1 MDFVSEY
8 INKIT
13 ILGFDEI
20 GCVKNLDNIPTKDGG
35 KLGLGMECL
44 DRDLWDWKRAFPHI
58 KSLGIKMV
66 RLQTGWQKTEKQEG
80 VYNFC
85 WLDEIVDCLLEE
97 KITPLLSLSYGN
109 KIYCDSP
116 EKYPNLENGGLGHI
130 PVETKRERE
139 GWQNYVTALLDHFKD
154 RVKFYEIWNEPEVSS
169 FCVSNLPWNEAYME
183 LVKMTSPIIRKVCP
197 DAKILSCTALI
208 VSAEI
213 LVDMGIGEWVD
224 IHAYHNY
231 KPWPELK
238 LGEQK
243 NKILHMKEKAPNL
256 EFWRDEAGFPSYND
270 PKSRG
275 ALSDVKVSEIK
286 QAKFVMRH
294 LTCDMKNDQLHKTF
308 YFHAYDFEHF
318 SHTVRYHYGL
328 IRHEDLSRK
337 PSYNAVQ
344 VLSHLYDEAKISNK
358 YQLSFADSPQSELKY
373 DELLKLE
380 FLCFEKNNDVF
391 FGYYLP
397 IEIGDDSKVF
407 KAFLSM
413 PPVKCIKNPVIL
425 DPLTRKIYSVSSLS
439 EFCAPVT
446 DYPMFISD
454 AKSISSIADIYAQ
467 KELETKENKIEQFFE
482 E

>member
-1 MDFVSEY
+1 MDFINEY

-13 ILGFDEI
+13 ELGFDEI
-20 GCVKNLDNIPTKDGG
+20 GDIKNLDHIPTKDGG

-44 DRDLWDWKRAFPHI
+44 DRDLWDWKRAFPLI
-58 KSLGIKMV
+58 KNLGLKFV
-66 RLQTGWQKTEKQEG
+66 RLQTGWQKTEKEEG
-80 VYNFC
+80 IYDFF
-85 WLDEIVDCLLEE
+85 WLDEIVDSLLKENI
-97 KITPLLSLSYGN
+97 KPLLSLSYGN
-109 KIYCDSP
+109 KIYCKNP

-130 PVETKRERE
+130 PVENERERTA
-139 GWQNYVTALLDHFKD
+139 WQNYVTALLNHFKG

-169 FCVSNLPWNEAYME
+169 FCVSSLPWNEAYME
-183 LVKMTSPIIRKVCP
+183 LVKMTCPIIRTICP

-231 KPWPELK
+231 RPWPELK
-238 LGEQK
+238 GGEQK

-256 EFWRDEAGFPSYND
+256 EFWRDEAGYPSYND

-275 ALSDVKVSEIK
+275 ALSGIEVSEIK

-294 LTCDMKNDQLHKTF
+294 LTCDMKNDQIEKTF

-328 IRHEDLSRK
+328 IRHEDLSKK
-337 PSYNAVQ
+337 PSYDAIQ
-344 VLSHLYDEAKISNK
+344 VLSHLYDEAKFSNK
-358 YQLSFADSPQSELKY
+358 YQLSFAESPETEQKNK
-373 DELLKLE
+373 ELLQLE
-380 FLCFEKNNDVF
+380 YLCFEKNEEVF
-391 FGYYLP
+391 FAYYLP
-397 IEIGDDSKVF
+397 IEICNDSKVF
-407 KAFLSM
+407 KAVLSM
-413 PPVKCIKNPVIL
+413 PPVKNIKNPVIL

-439 EFCAPVT
+439 EFSAPVT
-446 DYPMFISD
+446 DYPMFIAD
-454 AKSISSIADIYAQ
+454 AKSISTIADIYVQ